1 MPTESRV
8 PPSMRMRLLALSLLL
23 AGWSGAAAAQS
34 GQKPTHADPAID
46 PALMR
51 AGFLSGHP
59 DLRFRLLG
67 LDEFKQGKMED
78 AFKFFQRAAYY
89 ADKPS
94 QGMVAEMLWSG
105 QGVAQDKALAYA
117 WMDLAAER
125 GYSTF
130 LGLRERYWNAL
141 DEAERLLAVDE
152 GQAIYSK
159 YGDAAAKPRIATQL
173 RRAKK
178 QVTGSRT
185 GSVGSL
191 QIYVAGPGGF
201 EQIDGSKFYE
211 PKYWDPDKY
220 QAWQD
225 AIWMKPRIGRVS
237 VGEVEAVGNGKAA
250 GVPSRVPAGTPQT
263 DSEEPQTPE
272 RSEQDLGSRPDNP

>member
-23 AGWSGAAAAQS
+23 ACCSGAAAAQS
-34 GQKPTHADPAID
+34 GQKPTHADPTID

-105 QGVAQDKALAYA
+105 QGVAQVFFSALVGAVNVISQRKASDSSHL
-117 WMDLAAER
+117 MR
-125 GYSTF
+125 STT
-130 LGLRERYWNAL
+130 R
-141 DEAERLLAVDE
+141 
-152 GQAIYSK
+152 
-159 YGDAAAKPRIATQL
+159 
-173 RRAKK
+173 
-178 QVTGSRT
+178 
-185 GSVGSL
+185 
-191 QIYVAGPGGF
+191 
-201 EQIDGSKFYE
+201 
-211 PKYWDPDKY
+211 
-220 QAWQD
+220 
-225 AIWMKPRIGRVS
+225 
-237 VGEVEAVGNGKAA
+237 
-250 GVPSRVPAGTPQT
+250 PAH
-263 DSEEPQTPE
+263 SA
-272 RSEQDLGSRPDNP
+272 